1 MISPGGVPFNLFLR
15 MSVNPVLLSL
25 TTLCLLL
32 CTSSLSLAGESLY
45 VSTLT
50 CDTETEYT
58 GGRMTLAQAEATDQL
73 EVIDDF
79 DDDFDA
85 FDDEF
90 DEEVRTIADP
100 IEPFNRAMFHFNDKL
115 YFWLLKPAARGY
127 GFVVPEKG
135 RVGVRRFFSN
145 ITTPIRFVNA
155 LLQFKFKYAGTE
167 LSRFLINTTV
177 GVAGFMDPAR
187 DRWDIYK
194 HREDFGQT
202 LGFFGAGPG
211 FFITWPFLGPSSVR
225 GTIGYVGDL
234 FLDPTTYLFPNEK
247 LATVGVEAYERV
259 NSTSLEIGVYEDMK
273 RDAIDP
279 YTFIRDA
286 YYQHREKLVKE

>member
-1 MISPGGVPFNLFLR
+1 MNRFLLPLITLGLLICASSP
-15 MSVNPVLLSL
+15 
-25 TTLCLLL
+25 
-32 CTSSLSLAGESLY
+32 SLAGESLFIP
-45 VSTLT
+45 TKI
-50 CDTETEYT
+50 CDGSPVYAD
-58 GGRMTLAQAEATDQL
+58 RAMILAKAEAMGSV
-73 EVIDDF
+73 EVIDEFGDDFDEF
-79 DDDFDA
+79 DDDFE
-85 FDDEF
+85 DE
-90 DEEVRTIADP
+90 VKTIADP

-127 GFVVPEKG
+127 GFIVPEKG

-155 LLQFKFKYAGTE
+155 LLQFKFKPAGAE

-187 DRWDIYK
+187 DRWKIYK
-194 HREDFGQT
+194 QREDFGQT
-202 LGFFGAGPG
+202 LGFYGAGPG
-211 FFITWPFLGPSSVR
+211 FFITWPFIGPSSVR

-234 FLDPTTYLFPNEK
+234 FLDPTTYLFPNEE
-247 LATVGVEAYERV
+247 LAAVGIEAYEKV
-259 NSTSLEIGVYEDMK
+259 NSTSLDIGVYEDMK

>member
-1 MISPGGVPFNLFLR
+1 MILPVGAPFNLFLG
-15 MSVNPVLLSL
+15 MNVKLVLLPL
-25 TTLCLLL
+25 IATCLLL
-32 CTSSLSLAGESLY
+32 CASSLSLAGEPLY

-50 CDTETEYT
+50 CDTGTEYT
-58 GGRMTLAQAEATDQL
+58 GSRVTIAQAEATDQI
-73 EVIDDF
+73 EMVDDF
-79 DDDFDA
+79 DDEFY
-85 FDDEF
+85 DEF

-127 GFVVPEKG
+127 GFIVPEKG

-155 LLQFKFKYAGTE
+155 LLQFKFKPAGTE

-187 DRWDIYK
+187 DRWSIYK
-194 HREDFGQT
+194 QREDFGQT
-202 LGFFGAGPG
+202 LGHYGAGPG
-211 FFITWPFLGPSSVR
+211 FFITWPFLGPSSIR

-234 FLDPTTYLFPNEK
+234 FLDPTTYLFPNER
-247 LATVGVEAYERV
+247 LATVGIEAYERV
-259 NSTSLEIGVYEDMK
+259 NSTSLDIGVYEDMK

>member
-1 MISPGGVPFNLFLR
+1 MILPEGVPFNLFLR
-15 MSVNPVLLSL
+15 MSVNRFLLPL
-25 TTLCLLL
+25 ITICLLL
-32 CTSSLSLAGESLY
+32 CTSSLSFAGEALFI
-45 VSTLT
+45 STLT

-58 GGRMTLAQAEATDQL
+58 GGRMTLAKAEATDQL
-73 EVIDDF
+73 EVIDDLDDEF
-79 DDDFDA
+79 DE

-155 LLQFKFKYAGTE
+155 LLQFKIKYAGTE

-187 DRWDIYK
+187 DRWNIYK
-194 HREDFGQT
+194 QREDFGQT
-202 LGFFGAGPG
+202 LGHYGAGPG
-211 FFITWPFLGPSSVR
+211 FFITWPFLGPSSIR

-234 FLDPTTYLFPNEK
+234 FLDPTTYLFPNER
-247 LATVGVEAYERV
+247 LAAVGIEAYERV
-259 NSTSLEIGVYEDMK
+259 NSTSLEIGVYEDLK

>member
-1 MISPGGVPFNLFLR
+1 M
-15 MSVNPVLLSL
+15 
-25 TTLCLLL
+25 
-32 CTSSLSLAGESLY
+32 
-45 VSTLT
+45 STLT
-50 CDTETEYT
+50 CGTETEYIE
-58 GGRMTLAQAEATDQL
+58 GRMALAQTEVADQN
-73 EVIDDF
+73 EVV
-79 DDDFDA
+79 DA
-85 FDDEF
+85 FDDDLDEF
-90 DEEVRTIADP
+90 DDEFEEEVRTIADP

-127 GFVVPEKG
+127 GFIVPEKG

-145 ITTPIRFVNA
+145 ITTPIRFANA

-187 DRWDIYK
+187 DRWNIYK
-194 HREDFGQT
+194 QREDFGQT
-202 LGFFGAGPG
+202 LGHYGAGPG
-211 FFITWPFLGPSSVR
+211 FFITWPFLGPSSIR

-234 FLDPTTYLFPNEK
+234 FLDPTTYLFPNER

-286 YYQHREKLVKE
+286 YHQHREKLVEE

>member
-1 MISPGGVPFNLFLR
+1 MILPEGAPFNLFLR
-15 MSVNPVLLSL
+15 MSVNRFLLPL
-25 TTLCLLL
+25 ITLCLLL
-32 CTSSLSLAGESLY
+32 CTSSLSLAGEALCI
-45 VSTLT
+45 STLT
-50 CDTETEYT
+50 CGTETEYT
-58 GGRMTLAQAEATDQL
+58 GRRMTLAQAEATDQI
-73 EVIDDF
+73 EVVDDF

-127 GFVVPEKG
+127 GFIVPEKG

-155 LLQFKFKYAGTE
+155 LLQFKIKYAGTE

-187 DRWDIYK
+187 DRWNIYK
-194 HREDFGQT
+194 QREDFGQT
-202 LGFFGAGPG
+202 LGHYGAGPG
-211 FFITWPFLGPSSVR
+211 FFITWPFLGPSSIR

-234 FLDPTTYLFPNEK
+234 FLDPTTYLFPNER
-247 LATVGVEAYERV
+247 LAAVGIEAYERV